1 LLTFN
6 PLQTKN
12 LVGVGLRQP
21 HYAYVL
27 ENNPPLGLVEVHSE
41 NFFMKGGPALQLLD
55 KICELYPLSLHGVGL
70 SLGSAEGLDQIHL
83 NRLKECI
90 QRFSPFL
97 VSEHLSW
104 SRVQGIYLADLLPLP
119 YTEEAMA
126 VLIRNIDHAQS
137 FLGREVLIE
146 NPSSYF
152 EYKESTYSEIDF
164 LVTLCQRTGA
174 KILLDINNVYVSAS
188 NHGWNAVSYLNAIPS
203 SLVGEIH
210 LAGHS
215 LKTFEDGAE
224 LLIDDHGASVSNE
237 VWVLYEQAIESGICT
252 PTLIEWDT
260 DVPPFDILM
269 KEADKAQS
277 LLYKKKVAYG

>member
-1 LLTFN
+1 MFTFN
-6 PLQTKN
+6 ALQTKD

-27 ENNPPLGLVEVHSE
+27 ENNPPLGWLEVHSE
-41 NFFMKGGPALQLLD
+41 NFFMKGGPALQMLN
-55 KICELYPLSLHGVGL
+55 KVCELYPLSLHGVGL
-70 SLGSAEGLDQIHL
+70 SLGSAEGLDQTHL
-83 NRLKECI
+83 SRLKECI

-104 SRVQGIYLADLLPLP
+104 SRVQDIYLADLLPLP
-119 YTEEAMA
+119 YTEETMA
-126 VLIRNIDHAQS
+126 VLIQNIDHAQS
-137 FLGREVLIE
+137 FLGREILIE

-152 EYKESTYSEIDF
+152 EYKDSTYSEADF

-188 NHGWNAVSYLNAIPS
+188 NHGWNATSYLNAIPS

-215 LKTFEDGAE
+215 LKTFEDGTE
-224 LLIDDHGASVSNE
+224 LLIDDHGASVCNE
-237 VWVLYEQAIESGICT
+237 VWTLYEQAIARGICA

-260 DVPPFDILM
+260 DVPPFEILM
-269 KEADKAQS
+269 REAARAQS
-277 LLYKKKVAYG
+277 LLQKKELAYG